1 MPIFRWLFI
10 LSVVG
15 IVVLGPRLMRS
26 TPPQNTCNFVQN
38 VDQQRVSWKGE
49 LPVHLRV
56 HKSVP
61 LEAKPAIERALSMYK
76 QVLGKEIFVID
87 TWGVEGPDVP
97 EKDGNSTIYWM
108 SQWEP
113 ERSKEQARTTLYW
126 NGDQIYEADIRVNAA
141 NFRFN
146 FSPDSSPQIDLESLM
161 IHELG
166 HVLGL
171 THDPTRGSVM
181 NFSLDEGQLRR
192 HLGVIDLASLHCEY

>member
-1 MPIFRWLFI
+1 MPIFRWLSI

-15 IVVLGPRLMRS
+15 VAVLGPRLMRS
-26 TPPQNTCNFVQN
+26 APPQNTCNFVQN

-49 LPVHLRV
+49 LPIHLRV

-61 LEAKPAIERALSMYK
+61 LEAKPAIERAISMYK
-76 QVLGKEIFVID
+76 QVLGKQIFVVD
-87 TWGVEGPDVP
+87 SWGVDGPDQP
-97 EKDGNSTIYWM
+97 EKDGYSTIYWM
-108 SQWEP
+108 STWEA
-113 ERSKEQARTTLYW
+113 ERAKEQARTTLYW

-146 FSPDSSPQIDLESLM
+146 YTTESSPQIDLESLM